1 MMCKMW
7 LKRRIKEKQRK
18 ALQTIAW
25 KMCVCLLLLLSCV
38 LPPSWMFR
46 MFVNDVSRDHLPPL
60 LSLFF
65 DSFVTPFPFPKRAG
79 NGPFCRENIRLS
91 LFSSSC
97 ILLRWAVLSKDISI
111 GKPFSEGTHVRS
123 PCFLWQWC
131 RNYVKLTGLIIES
144 IANAIFVHFCGRF
157 LVAFLPVGDVFSNWT
172 IRYDSKR
179 M

>member
-1 MMCKMW
+1 MAKT
-7 LKRRIKEKQRK
+7 KNKRK
-18 ALQTIAW
+18 AKKSITNNRLEN
-25 KMCVCLLLLLSCV
+25 VCLLLSCV

-65 DSFVTPFPFPKRAG
+65 DSFFTPFPFPKRAG

-123 PCFLWQWC
+123 PCFLWQRC

-144 IANAIFVHFCGRF
+144 IANANFVYFCGRF